1 MELNALLGQP
11 VALPSLPRTV
21 ALLMNELAQREPSL
35 RRLNL
40 LFGSD
45 PVLAARLLELANA
58 PAHQLTRQV
67 AGISEALVLLG
78 SAPLQTLVS
87 SATLGTAARAVP
99 GINLQQFWRYSLNTA
114 KLARSFAGLVQQSQI
129 VAYTAGLLHGVG
141 ELALHLGD
149 PERMQSINTLVPPL
163 DPRRAKL
170 EQRLLELANAPAHQ
184 LTRQVAGISEA
195 LVLLGSAPLQT
206 LVSSATLGTAAR
218 AVQGINLQQFWRY
231 SLHTA
236 KLARSLAGVVFQNPT
251 AAYTAGLLHGLG
263 ELLIHL
269 GNPQKAQSMNTLVLP
284 LDMRRGKIEQRILG
298 YSYSHVSAALAQ
310 RWLLP
315 QVVVDA
321 LQYQAAP
328 FENTAYEPLAGV
340 IHLAAWRVRGREA
353 GLSER
358 ELAVTFPGEI
368 GLMLGLDIDMVLQQ
382 DPIDWTVRPDAADY
396 LV

>member
-87 SATLGTAARAVP
+87 SATLGTAARAV
-99 GINLQQFWRYSLNTA
+99 
-114 KLARSFAGLVQQSQI
+114 
-129 VAYTAGLLHGVG
+129 
-141 ELALHLGD
+141 
-149 PERMQSINTLVPPL
+149 
-163 DPRRAKL
+163 
-170 EQRLLELANAPAHQ
+170 
-184 LTRQVAGISEA
+184 
-195 LVLLGSAPLQT
+195 
-206 LVSSATLGTAAR
+206 
-218 AVQGINLQQFWRY
+218 QGIHLQQFWRY

-298 YSYSHVSAALAQ
+298 YSYTHVSAALAQ

-358 ELAVTFPGEI
+358 ELAVSFPGEI

>member
-45 PVLAARLLELANA
+45 PVLAA
-58 PAHQLTRQV
+58 
-67 AGISEALVLLG
+67 
-78 SAPLQTLVS
+78 
-87 SATLGTAARAVP
+87 
-99 GINLQQFWRYSLNTA
+99 
-114 KLARSFAGLVQQSQI
+114 
-129 VAYTAGLLHGVG
+129 
-141 ELALHLGD
+141 
-149 PERMQSINTLVPPL
+149 
-163 DPRRAKL
+163 
-170 EQRLLELANAPAHQ
+170 RLLELANAPAHQ

-269 GNPQKAQSMNTLVLP
+269 GNPQKAQSMNTLVPP

-298 YSYSHVSAALAQ
+298 YSYTHVSAALAQ

-328 FENTAYEPLAGV
+328 FENTAYEPLAGI

>member
-78 SAPLQTLVS
+78 SAPLQTLV
-87 SATLGTAARAVP
+87 A
-99 GINLQQFWRYSLNTA
+99 
-114 KLARSFAGLVQQSQI
+114 
-129 VAYTAGLLHGVG
+129 
-141 ELALHLGD
+141 
-149 PERMQSINTLVPPL
+149 
-163 DPRRAKL
+163 
-170 EQRLLELANAPAHQ
+170 
-184 LTRQVAGISEA
+184 
-195 LVLLGSAPLQT
+195 
-206 LVSSATLGTAAR
+206 SATLGTAAR

-298 YSYSHVSAALAQ
+298 YSYTHVSAALAQ

>member
-45 PVLAARLLELANA
+45 PVLAA
-58 PAHQLTRQV
+58 
-67 AGISEALVLLG
+67 
-78 SAPLQTLVS
+78 
-87 SATLGTAARAVP
+87 
-99 GINLQQFWRYSLNTA
+99 
-114 KLARSFAGLVQQSQI
+114 
-129 VAYTAGLLHGVG
+129 
-141 ELALHLGD
+141 
-149 PERMQSINTLVPPL
+149 
-163 DPRRAKL
+163 
-170 EQRLLELANAPAHQ
+170 RLLELANAPAHQ

-284 LDMRRGKIEQRILG
+284 LDMRRGKIEQCILG
-298 YSYSHVSAALAQ
+298 YSYTHVSAALAQ

>member
-99 GINLQQFWRYSLNTA
+99 GINLQQFWRYSL
-114 KLARSFAGLVQQSQI
+114 
-129 VAYTAGLLHGVG
+129 
-141 ELALHLGD
+141 
-149 PERMQSINTLVPPL
+149 
-163 DPRRAKL
+163 
-170 EQRLLELANAPAHQ
+170 
-184 LTRQVAGISEA
+184 
-195 LVLLGSAPLQT
+195 
-206 LVSSATLGTAAR
+206 
-218 AVQGINLQQFWRY
+218 
-231 SLHTA
+231 HTA

-328 FENTAYEPLAGV
+328 FDNTAYEPLAGV
-340 IHLAAWRVRGREA
+340 IHLAAWRARGREA

-358 ELAVTFPGEI
+358 ELAVSFPGEI

>member
-78 SAPLQTLVS
+78 SAPLQTLV
-87 SATLGTAARAVP
+87 A
-99 GINLQQFWRYSLNTA
+99 
-114 KLARSFAGLVQQSQI
+114 
-129 VAYTAGLLHGVG
+129 
-141 ELALHLGD
+141 
-149 PERMQSINTLVPPL
+149 
-163 DPRRAKL
+163 
-170 EQRLLELANAPAHQ
+170 
-184 LTRQVAGISEA
+184 
-195 LVLLGSAPLQT
+195 
-206 LVSSATLGTAAR
+206 SATLGTAAR
-218 AVQGINLQQFWRY
+218 AVQGIHLQQFWRY

-298 YSYSHVSAALAQ
+298 YSYTHVSAALAQ

-340 IHLAAWRVRGREA
+340 IHLAAWRARGREA

>member
-99 GINLQQFWRYSLNTA
+99 GINLQQFWRYSL
-114 KLARSFAGLVQQSQI
+114 
-129 VAYTAGLLHGVG
+129 
-141 ELALHLGD
+141 
-149 PERMQSINTLVPPL
+149 
-163 DPRRAKL
+163 
-170 EQRLLELANAPAHQ
+170 
-184 LTRQVAGISEA
+184 
-195 LVLLGSAPLQT
+195 
-206 LVSSATLGTAAR
+206 
-218 AVQGINLQQFWRY
+218 
-231 SLHTA
+231 HTA

-298 YSYSHVSAALAQ
+298 YSYTHVSAALAQ

-358 ELAVTFPGEI
+358 ELAVSFPGEI

>member
-99 GINLQQFWRYSLNTA
+99 
-114 KLARSFAGLVQQSQI
+114 
-129 VAYTAGLLHGVG
+129 
-141 ELALHLGD
+141 
-149 PERMQSINTLVPPL
+149 
-163 DPRRAKL
+163 
-170 EQRLLELANAPAHQ
+170 
-184 LTRQVAGISEA
+184 
-195 LVLLGSAPLQT
+195 
-206 LVSSATLGTAAR
+206 
-218 AVQGINLQQFWRY
+218 GINLQQFWRY

-353 GLSER
+353 GLSEH
-358 ELAVTFPGEI
+358 ELAVTFPGEV

>member
-21 ALLMNELAQREPSL
+21 ALLMNELARREPSL

-45 PVLAARLLELANA
+45 PVLAA
-58 PAHQLTRQV
+58 
-67 AGISEALVLLG
+67 
-78 SAPLQTLVS
+78 
-87 SATLGTAARAVP
+87 
-99 GINLQQFWRYSLNTA
+99 
-114 KLARSFAGLVQQSQI
+114 
-129 VAYTAGLLHGVG
+129 
-141 ELALHLGD
+141 
-149 PERMQSINTLVPPL
+149 
-163 DPRRAKL
+163 
-170 EQRLLELANAPAHQ
+170 RLLELANAPAHQ

-298 YSYSHVSAALAQ
+298 YSYTHVSAALAQ

-340 IHLAAWRVRGREA
+340 IHLAAWRARGREA

>member
-21 ALLMNELAQREPSL
+21 VLLMNELAQREPSL

-78 SAPLQTLVS
+78 SAPLQTLV
-87 SATLGTAARAVP
+87 A
-99 GINLQQFWRYSLNTA
+99 
-114 KLARSFAGLVQQSQI
+114 
-129 VAYTAGLLHGVG
+129 
-141 ELALHLGD
+141 
-149 PERMQSINTLVPPL
+149 
-163 DPRRAKL
+163 
-170 EQRLLELANAPAHQ
+170 
-184 LTRQVAGISEA
+184 
-195 LVLLGSAPLQT
+195 
-206 LVSSATLGTAAR
+206 SATLGTAAR

-269 GNPQKAQSMNTLVLP
+269 GDPQKAQSMNTLVPP

-298 YSYSHVSAALAQ
+298 YSYTHVSAALAQ

-340 IHLAAWRVRGREA
+340 IHLAAWRVRGLEA

-358 ELAVTFPGEI
+358 ELAVSFPGEI

-382 DPIDWTVRPDAADY
+382 DPIDWTVRSDAADY

>member
-99 GINLQQFWRYSLNTA
+99 GINR
-114 KLARSFAGLVQQSQI
+114 
-129 VAYTAGLLHGVG
+129 
-141 ELALHLGD
+141 
-149 PERMQSINTLVPPL
+149 
-163 DPRRAKL
+163 
-170 EQRLLELANAPAHQ
+170 
-184 LTRQVAGISEA
+184 
-195 LVLLGSAPLQT
+195 
-206 LVSSATLGTAAR
+206 
-218 AVQGINLQQFWRY
+218 QQFWRY

>member
-99 GINLQQFWRYSLNTA
+99 
-114 KLARSFAGLVQQSQI
+114 
-129 VAYTAGLLHGVG
+129 
-141 ELALHLGD
+141 
-149 PERMQSINTLVPPL
+149 
-163 DPRRAKL
+163 
-170 EQRLLELANAPAHQ
+170 
-184 LTRQVAGISEA
+184 
-195 LVLLGSAPLQT
+195 
-206 LVSSATLGTAAR
+206 
-218 AVQGINLQQFWRY
+218 GINLQQFWRY

-358 ELAVTFPGEI
+358 ELAVTFPGEV

>member
-78 SAPLQTLVS
+78 SAPLQTLV
-87 SATLGTAARAVP
+87 A
-99 GINLQQFWRYSLNTA
+99 
-114 KLARSFAGLVQQSQI
+114 
-129 VAYTAGLLHGVG
+129 
-141 ELALHLGD
+141 
-149 PERMQSINTLVPPL
+149 
-163 DPRRAKL
+163 
-170 EQRLLELANAPAHQ
+170 
-184 LTRQVAGISEA
+184 
-195 LVLLGSAPLQT
+195 
-206 LVSSATLGTAAR
+206 SATLGTAAR
-218 AVQGINLQQFWRY
+218 AVQGIHLQQFWRY

-340 IHLAAWRVRGREA
+340 IHLAAWRARGREA

>member
-99 GINLQQFWRYSLNTA
+99 GINLQQFWRYSL
-114 KLARSFAGLVQQSQI
+114 
-129 VAYTAGLLHGVG
+129 
-141 ELALHLGD
+141 
-149 PERMQSINTLVPPL
+149 
-163 DPRRAKL
+163 
-170 EQRLLELANAPAHQ
+170 
-184 LTRQVAGISEA
+184 
-195 LVLLGSAPLQT
+195 
-206 LVSSATLGTAAR
+206 
-218 AVQGINLQQFWRY
+218 
-231 SLHTA
+231 HTA

-298 YSYSHVSAALAQ
+298 YSYTHVSAALAQ

>member
-78 SAPLQTLVS
+78 SAP
-87 SATLGTAARAVP
+87 R
-99 GINLQQFWRYSLNTA
+99 
-114 KLARSFAGLVQQSQI
+114 
-129 VAYTAGLLHGVG
+129 
-141 ELALHLGD
+141 
-149 PERMQSINTLVPPL
+149 
-163 DPRRAKL
+163 
-170 EQRLLELANAPAHQ
+170 
-184 LTRQVAGISEA
+184 
-195 LVLLGSAPLQT
+195 QT

-218 AVQGINLQQFWRY
+218 AVQGIHLQQCWRY

-298 YSYSHVSAALAQ
+298 YSYTHVSAALAQ

>member
-99 GINLQQFWRYSLNTA
+99 GINLQQFWRYSL
-114 KLARSFAGLVQQSQI
+114 
-129 VAYTAGLLHGVG
+129 
-141 ELALHLGD
+141 
-149 PERMQSINTLVPPL
+149 
-163 DPRRAKL
+163 
-170 EQRLLELANAPAHQ
+170 
-184 LTRQVAGISEA
+184 
-195 LVLLGSAPLQT
+195 
-206 LVSSATLGTAAR
+206 
-218 AVQGINLQQFWRY
+218 
-231 SLHTA
+231 HTA

-298 YSYSHVSAALAQ
+298 YSYTHVSAALAQ

-382 DPIDWTVRPDAADY
+382 DPIDWTVRPDTADY

>member
-78 SAPLQTLVS
+78 SAPLQTLV
-87 SATLGTAARAVP
+87 A
-99 GINLQQFWRYSLNTA
+99 
-114 KLARSFAGLVQQSQI
+114 
-129 VAYTAGLLHGVG
+129 
-141 ELALHLGD
+141 
-149 PERMQSINTLVPPL
+149 
-163 DPRRAKL
+163 
-170 EQRLLELANAPAHQ
+170 
-184 LTRQVAGISEA
+184 
-195 LVLLGSAPLQT
+195 
-206 LVSSATLGTAAR
+206 SATLGTAAR
-218 AVQGINLQQFWRY
+218 AVQGIHLQQFWRY

-269 GNPQKAQSMNTLVLP
+269 GNPQKAQSMNTLVPP

-298 YSYSHVSAALAQ
+298 YSYTHVSAALAQ

-328 FENTAYEPLAGV
+328 FDNTAYEPLAGV
-340 IHLAAWRVRGREA
+340 IHLAAWRARGREA

-358 ELAVTFPGEI
+358 ELAVSFPGEI

>member
-45 PVLAARLLELANA
+45 PVLAA
-58 PAHQLTRQV
+58 
-67 AGISEALVLLG
+67 
-78 SAPLQTLVS
+78 
-87 SATLGTAARAVP
+87 
-99 GINLQQFWRYSLNTA
+99 
-114 KLARSFAGLVQQSQI
+114 
-129 VAYTAGLLHGVG
+129 
-141 ELALHLGD
+141 
-149 PERMQSINTLVPPL
+149 
-163 DPRRAKL
+163 
-170 EQRLLELANAPAHQ
+170 RLLELANAPAHQ

-340 IHLAAWRVRGREA
+340 IHLAAWRARGREA

-358 ELAVTFPGEI
+358 ELAVSFPGEI

>member
-45 PVLAARLLELANA
+45 PVLAA
-58 PAHQLTRQV
+58 
-67 AGISEALVLLG
+67 
-78 SAPLQTLVS
+78 
-87 SATLGTAARAVP
+87 
-99 GINLQQFWRYSLNTA
+99 
-114 KLARSFAGLVQQSQI
+114 
-129 VAYTAGLLHGVG
+129 
-141 ELALHLGD
+141 
-149 PERMQSINTLVPPL
+149 
-163 DPRRAKL
+163 
-170 EQRLLELANAPAHQ
+170 RLLELANAPAHQ

-269 GNPQKAQSMNTLVLP
+269 GNPQKAQSMNTLVPP

-298 YSYSHVSAALAQ
+298 YSYTHVSAALAQ

-328 FENTAYEPLAGV
+328 FDNTAYEPLAGV
-340 IHLAAWRVRGREA
+340 IHLAAWRARGREA

>member
-11 VALPSLPRTV
+11 AALPSLPRTV

-45 PVLAARLLELANA
+45 PVLAA
-58 PAHQLTRQV
+58 
-67 AGISEALVLLG
+67 
-78 SAPLQTLVS
+78 
-87 SATLGTAARAVP
+87 
-99 GINLQQFWRYSLNTA
+99 
-114 KLARSFAGLVQQSQI
+114 
-129 VAYTAGLLHGVG
+129 
-141 ELALHLGD
+141 
-149 PERMQSINTLVPPL
+149 
-163 DPRRAKL
+163 
-170 EQRLLELANAPAHQ
+170 RLLELANAPAHQ

-298 YSYSHVSAALAQ
+298 YSYTHVSAALAQ

>member
-78 SAPLQTLVS
+78 SAPLQTLV
-87 SATLGTAARAVP
+87 A
-99 GINLQQFWRYSLNTA
+99 
-114 KLARSFAGLVQQSQI
+114 
-129 VAYTAGLLHGVG
+129 
-141 ELALHLGD
+141 
-149 PERMQSINTLVPPL
+149 
-163 DPRRAKL
+163 
-170 EQRLLELANAPAHQ
+170 
-184 LTRQVAGISEA
+184 
-195 LVLLGSAPLQT
+195 
-206 LVSSATLGTAAR
+206 SATLGTAAR

>member
-45 PVLAARLLELANA
+45 PVLSARLLELANA

-99 GINLQQFWRYSLNTA
+99 
-114 KLARSFAGLVQQSQI
+114 
-129 VAYTAGLLHGVG
+129 
-141 ELALHLGD
+141 
-149 PERMQSINTLVPPL
+149 
-163 DPRRAKL
+163 
-170 EQRLLELANAPAHQ
+170 
-184 LTRQVAGISEA
+184 
-195 LVLLGSAPLQT
+195 
-206 LVSSATLGTAAR
+206 
-218 AVQGINLQQFWRY
+218 GINLQQFWRY

-353 GLSER
+353 
-358 ELAVTFPGEI
+358 
-368 GLMLGLDIDMVLQQ
+368 
-382 DPIDWTVRPDAADY
+382 
-396 LV
+396 

>member
-11 VALPSLPRTV
+11 AALPSLPRTV

-45 PVLAARLLELANA
+45 PVLAA
-58 PAHQLTRQV
+58 
-67 AGISEALVLLG
+67 
-78 SAPLQTLVS
+78 
-87 SATLGTAARAVP
+87 
-99 GINLQQFWRYSLNTA
+99 
-114 KLARSFAGLVQQSQI
+114 
-129 VAYTAGLLHGVG
+129 
-141 ELALHLGD
+141 
-149 PERMQSINTLVPPL
+149 
-163 DPRRAKL
+163 
-170 EQRLLELANAPAHQ
+170 RLLELANAPAHQ

-315 QVVVDA
+315 QMVVDA

>member
-45 PVLAARLLELANA
+45 PVLSARLLELANA

-99 GINLQQFWRYSLNTA
+99 
-114 KLARSFAGLVQQSQI
+114 
-129 VAYTAGLLHGVG
+129 
-141 ELALHLGD
+141 
-149 PERMQSINTLVPPL
+149 
-163 DPRRAKL
+163 
-170 EQRLLELANAPAHQ
+170 
-184 LTRQVAGISEA
+184 
-195 LVLLGSAPLQT
+195 
-206 LVSSATLGTAAR
+206 
-218 AVQGINLQQFWRY
+218 GINLQQFWRY

-315 QVVVDA
+315 KVVVDA

>member
-45 PVLAARLLELANA
+45 PVLAA
-58 PAHQLTRQV
+58 
-67 AGISEALVLLG
+67 
-78 SAPLQTLVS
+78 
-87 SATLGTAARAVP
+87 
-99 GINLQQFWRYSLNTA
+99 
-114 KLARSFAGLVQQSQI
+114 
-129 VAYTAGLLHGVG
+129 
-141 ELALHLGD
+141 
-149 PERMQSINTLVPPL
+149 
-163 DPRRAKL
+163 
-170 EQRLLELANAPAHQ
+170 RLLELANAPAHQ

-269 GNPQKAQSMNTLVLP
+269 GNPQKAQSMNTLVPP

-298 YSYSHVSAALAQ
+298 YSYTHVSAALAQ

-328 FENTAYEPLAGV
+328 FDNTAYEPLAGV
-340 IHLAAWRVRGREA
+340 IHLAAWRARGREA

-358 ELAVTFPGEI
+358 ELAVSFPGEI

>member
-99 GINLQQFWRYSLNTA
+99 GINLQQFWRYSL
-114 KLARSFAGLVQQSQI
+114 
-129 VAYTAGLLHGVG
+129 
-141 ELALHLGD
+141 
-149 PERMQSINTLVPPL
+149 
-163 DPRRAKL
+163 
-170 EQRLLELANAPAHQ
+170 
-184 LTRQVAGISEA
+184 
-195 LVLLGSAPLQT
+195 
-206 LVSSATLGTAAR
+206 
-218 AVQGINLQQFWRY
+218 
-231 SLHTA
+231 HTA

-298 YSYSHVSAALAQ
+298 YSYTHVSAALAQ

-328 FENTAYEPLAGV
+328 FDNTAYEPLAGV
-340 IHLAAWRVRGREA
+340 IHLAAWRARGREA